1 MVRLVNRSAFLLFRP
16 RRSLSSLV
24 VSVVVVAF
32 AELGFLRYAIYAQ
45 APFWQAR
52 KTFFFVDLAR
62 VFLSRS
68 ISLGLFRSDVLQ
80 IRLRHWR
87 GRTSFCLRL
96 FRNDIAR
103 SRPKTIWT
111 PSLPTGAWLVLDLAR
126 VTWTG
131 LAWLGSAWD
140 SGSTCFRVFLLVLA
154 PGHGLVSTLV
164 SRCVN
169 FLLDTLFSTP
179 EESLCEN
186 MVTRP
191 TTYDARTAHDHHTS
205 VRVCALP
212 ISLYVV
218 SIEAPFRSP
227 SPYSPISI
235 HLSTPPPFLSG
246 ADIQ

>member
-1 MVRLVNRSAFLLFRP
+1 LAWTH
-16 RRSLSSLV
+16 
-24 VSVVVVAF
+24 VSCF
-32 AELGFLRYAIYAQ
+32 
-45 APFWQAR
+45 
-52 KTFFFVDLAR
+52 
-62 VFLSRS
+62 
-68 ISLGLFRSDVLQ
+68 
-80 IRLRHWR
+80 
-87 GRTSFCLRL
+87 RL

-140 SGSTCFRVFLLVLA
+140 SGSTCFRASGAPCVFLLVLA
-154 PGHGLVSTLV
+154 PGHSLVSTLV

-169 FLLDTLFSTP
+169 FLLNTLFSTR
-179 EESLCEN
+179 EESSCEN

-191 TTYDARTAHDHHTS
+191 TTYDARMAHDHNHTS

-235 HLSTPPPFLSG
+235 HLSTPPIPFWRRYSVSVVESG
-246 ADIQ
+246 SRRRQALDVGAFSRTSARH

>member
-1 MVRLVNRSAFLLFRP
+1 MAWTH
-16 RRSLSSLV
+16 
-24 VSVVVVAF
+24 VSCF
-32 AELGFLRYAIYAQ
+32 
-45 APFWQAR
+45 
-52 KTFFFVDLAR
+52 
-62 VFLSRS
+62 
-68 ISLGLFRSDVLQ
+68 
-80 IRLRHWR
+80 
-87 GRTSFCLRL
+87 RL

-111 PSLPTGAWLVLDLAR
+111 HSLPTGAWLVLDLAR

-131 LAWLGSAWD
+131 LARLGIWINVFS
-140 SGSTCFRVFLLVLA
+140 CFWSPCACVFLLVLA

-169 FLLDTLFSTP
+169 FLLNTLFSTR
-179 EESLCEN
+179 EESSCEN

-191 TTYDARTAHDHHTS
+191 TTYDARTAHDHNHTS

>member
-1 MVRLVNRSAFLLFRP
+1 MAWTH
-16 RRSLSSLV
+16 
-24 VSVVVVAF
+24 VSCF
-32 AELGFLRYAIYAQ
+32 
-45 APFWQAR
+45 
-52 KTFFFVDLAR
+52 
-62 VFLSRS
+62 
-68 ISLGLFRSDVLQ
+68 
-80 IRLRHWR
+80 
-87 GRTSFCLRL
+87 RL

-131 LAWLGSAWD
+131 LSWLGSAWD
-140 SGSTCFRVFLLVLA
+140 SGSTCFRASGLHVHVYAYSCWHRATAWCQCLSPGASISFLTHYLA
-154 PGHGLVSTLV
+154 RPKNRHA
-164 SRCVN
+164 
-169 FLLDTLFSTP
+169 
-179 EESLCEN
+179 
-186 MVTRP
+186 TRT
-191 TTYDARTAHDHHTS
+191 TTYDARTARDHTS